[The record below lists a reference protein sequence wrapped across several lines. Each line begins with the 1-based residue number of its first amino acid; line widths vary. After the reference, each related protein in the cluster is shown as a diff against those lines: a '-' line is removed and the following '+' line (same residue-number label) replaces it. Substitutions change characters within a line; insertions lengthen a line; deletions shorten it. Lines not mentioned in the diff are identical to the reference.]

1 MKVLLRYIKPYGA
14 FMLLTLFLKFAAS
27 MMDLLIPSLLAKII
41 DDIVPTE
48 EVSLIFW
55 WGGVMIGCAVI
66 SVTTNVRA
74 NRMAEVSAGG
84 MTRQLRHD
92 LFTKITYLSAG
103 QMDEITVSSAVSR
116 LTSDTYHVNRML
128 ARVQRLGVRG
138 PILLTGGMLITMT
151 MEPKLASVLAAA
163 LPFIILIVWAVTKC
177 SIPVYAGQQ
186 KILDKMVRIL
196 QENITGVR
204 VIRALSRTDYER
216 QRYDGVNE
224 ELAKIEQKAGRI
236 SSASGP
242 ATTLVLNLGLTA
254 VIIAGAYLVQKGE
267 TGPGAIIAFL
277 SYFILILNAMLGI
290 TRIFVMCSKGMASL
304 GRINEVLEKP
314 EEMQVQTPK
323 QPEEMQAAGNSS
335 DHDVPLLEFR
345 DVCFSYNGK
354 GDHLSH
360 ISFALRRGESL
371 GIIGATG
378 SGKSTIVNLLLRF
391 YDVDAGSIRIGGR
404 RIETIPYEE
413 LRAMF
418 GVVFQNDYLMAAS
431 VEENIDFFRG
441 LSVEQIREAARYAQ
455 AEAFIREKEG
465 DMDARI
471 AVRGNNLSGGQKQ
484 RIMIARALAAK
495 PEILILDDA
504 SSALDYKTDAKL
516 RKELGTYFQDTTT
529 INIAQRISSIQGADH
544 ILVLEDGGC
553 IGYGTHREL
562 LESCPAY
569 RMIYELQMGQQEDGP
584 GADGPGADGQGAGDG
599 ASATGGGK
607 ETAPRHRESGKEAA
621 CGYEG

>member
-1 MKVLLRYIKPYGA
+1 MKILLKYIKPYGT

-41 DDIVPTE
+41 DDIVPTG
-48 EVSLIFW
+48 EVRRIFW

-66 SVTTNVRA
+66 SVVTNVRA

-84 MTRQLRHD
+84 MTRKLRHD

-163 LPFIILIVWAVTKC
+163 LPFIILIVWIVTKF

-186 KILDKMVRIL
+186 KILDKMVRVL

-304 GRINEVLEKP
+304 GRINEVLEAP
-314 EEMQVQTPK
+314 EEMQVWALK
-323 QPEEMQAAGNSS
+323 SPEDTRQRTAEGAETA
-335 DHDVPLLEFR
+335 DEHAPLLEFR
-345 DVCFSYNGK
+345 DVSFSYNGK
-354 GDHLSH
+354 GDHLSR
-360 ISFALRRGESL
+360 ISFALQKGESL

-391 YDVDAGSIRIGGR
+391 YDVSEGSILINGR
-404 RIETIPYEE
+404 QISTIPFQE

-431 VEENIDFFRG
+431 VEENIDFFRD
-441 LSVEQIREAARYAQ
+441 LSREQIREAAGYAQ
-455 AEAFIREKEG
+455 AEAFIRAKEG

-495 PEILILDDA
+495 PQILILDDA

-516 RKELGTYFQDTTT
+516 RKELEEHFRDTTT

-544 ILVLEDGGC
+544 ILVLEDGRC
-553 IGYGTHREL
+553 IGYGTHGEL
-562 LESCPAY
+562 LRSCPAY
-569 RMIYELQMGQQEDGP
+569 QMIYELQMGQQEEEERMTP
-584 GADGPGADGQGAGDG
+584 GQADREQTADLRTAAVLHRGNRKEVAPG
-599 ASATGGGK
+599 
-607 ETAPRHRESGKEAA
+607 H
-621 CGYEG
+621 EG

>member
-1 MKVLLRYIKPYGA
+1 MKTILILKYMKPYDTYIL
-14 FMLLTLFLKFAAS
+14 FTLLLKFGAS

-41 DDIVPTE
+41 DDIVPLG
-48 EVSLIFW
+48 EVRLIFW
-55 WGGVMIGCAVI
+55 WGGVMILCAVI

-74 NRMAEVSAGG
+74 NRMAEISAGG

-92 LFTKITYLSAG
+92 LFEKITYLSAR
-103 QMDEITVSSAVSR
+103 QMNEFTVSSAVSR
-116 LTSDTYHVNRML
+116 LTSDTYNVNRMM
-128 ARVQRLGVRG
+128 ARMQRLGVRG
-138 PILLTGGMLITMT
+138 PILLTGGILITVT
-151 MEPKLASVLAAA
+151 MEPKLASVLIAS
-163 LPFIILIVWAVTKC
+163 LPFIAVIVWVVTKL
-177 SIPVYAGQQ
+177 SIPVYTGQQ
-186 KILDKMVRIL
+186 RVLDGLVRVL

-216 QRYDGVNE
+216 ERYDGVNE
-224 ELAKIEQKAGRI
+224 ELARIEQKAGRI
-236 SSASGP
+236 SSASDP

-254 VIIAGAYLVQKGE
+254 VIITGAYLVQKGE

-304 GRINEVLEKP
+304 GRISEVLEAP
-314 EEMQVQTPK
+314 EEMQVQIRS
-323 QPEEMQAAGNSS
+323 EESDKAIAGVSEES
-335 DHDVPLLEFR
+335 IPLVEFR
-345 DVCFSYNGK
+345 DVSFSYNGK

-360 ISFALRRGESL
+360 ISFTLKKGESL

-391 YDVDAGSIRIGGR
+391 YDVDSGSIWIGGR
-404 RIETIPYEE
+404 RIDTIPYPE

-418 GVVFQNDYLMAAS
+418 GLVFQNDYLMASS

-441 LSVEQIREAARYAQ
+441 LDGAQVREAAQYAQ

-465 DMDARI
+465 EMDARI

-495 PEILILDDA
+495 PKILILDDA

-516 RKELGTYFQDTTT
+516 RKELGKHFRNTTT
-529 INIAQRISSIQGADH
+529 INIAQRVSSIQGADH

-553 IGYGTHREL
+553 IGYGTHTEL
-562 LESCPAY
+562 LEQCAEY
-569 RMIYELQMGQQEDGP
+569 RLIYELQMGQKEFGSDTSP
-584 GADGPGADGQGAGDG
+584 VVAG
-599 ASATGGGK
+599 
-607 ETAPRHRESGKEAA
+607 
-621 CGYEG
+621 

>member
-1 MKVLLRYIKPYGA
+1 MKTILKYMKPYNTYIL
-14 FMLLTLFLKFAAS
+14 FTLLLKFGAS

-41 DDIVPTE
+41 DDIVPLG
-48 EVSLIFW
+48 EVRLIFW
-55 WGGVMIGCAVI
+55 WGGVMILCAVI

-74 NRMAEVSAGG
+74 NRMAEISAGG

-92 LFTKITYLSAG
+92 LFEKITYLSAR
-103 QMDEITVSSAVSR
+103 QMNEFTVSSAVSR
-116 LTSDTYHVNRML
+116 LTSDTYNVNRMM
-128 ARVQRLGVRG
+128 ARMQRLGVRG
-138 PILLTGGMLITMT
+138 PILLTGGILITVT
-151 MEPKLASVLAAA
+151 MEPKLASVLIAS
-163 LPFIILIVWAVTKC
+163 LPFIAVIVWVVTKL
-177 SIPVYAGQQ
+177 SIPVYTGQQ
-186 KILDKMVRIL
+186 RVLDGLVRVL

-216 QRYDGVNE
+216 ERYDGVNE
-224 ELAKIEQKAGRI
+224 ELARIEQKAGRI

-254 VIIAGAYLVQKGE
+254 VIITGAYLVQKGE

-290 TRIFVMCSKGMASL
+290 TRILVMCSKGMASL
-304 GRINEVLEKP
+304 GRISEVLEAP
-314 EEMQVQTPK
+314 EEMQVQIRS
-323 QPEEMQAAGNSS
+323 EESDKSIAGVSEES
-335 DHDVPLLEFR
+335 IPLVEFR
-345 DVCFSYNGK
+345 DVSFSYNGK

-360 ISFALRRGESL
+360 ISFTLKKGESL

-391 YDVDAGSIRIGGR
+391 YDVDSGSIWIGGR
-404 RIETIPYEE
+404 RIDTIPYPE

-418 GVVFQNDYLMAAS
+418 GVVFQNDYLMASS
-431 VEENIDFFRG
+431 VEENIDFLRG
-441 LSVEQIREAARYAQ
+441 FDGAQVREAAQYAQ

-465 DMDARI
+465 EMDARI

-495 PEILILDDA
+495 PKILILDDA

-516 RKELGTYFQDTTT
+516 RKELGKHFRNTTT

-544 ILVLEDGGC
+544 ILVLEDGRC
-553 IGYGTHREL
+553 IGYGTHGEL
-562 LESCPAY
+562 LQNCAAY
-569 RMIYELQMGQQEDGP
+569 QMIYELQMGQREE
-584 GADGPGADGQGAGDG
+584 ASGD
-599 ASATGGGK
+599 
-607 ETAPRHRESGKEAA
+607 ER
-621 CGYEG
+621 

>member
-1 MKVLLRYIKPYGA
+1 MKTILKYMKPYNTYIL
-14 FMLLTLFLKFAAS
+14 FTLLLKFGAS

-41 DDIVPTE
+41 DDIVPLG
-48 EVSLIFW
+48 EVRLILW
-55 WGGVMIGCAVI
+55 WGGVMILCAVI

-74 NRMAEVSAGG
+74 NRMAEISAGG

-92 LFTKITYLSAG
+92 LFEKITYLSAR
-103 QMDEITVSSAVSR
+103 QMNEFTVSSAVSR
-116 LTSDTYHVNRML
+116 LTSDTYNVNRMM
-128 ARVQRLGVRG
+128 ARMQRLGVRG
-138 PILLTGGMLITMT
+138 PILLTGGILITVT
-151 MEPKLASVLAAA
+151 MEPKLASVLIAS
-163 LPFIILIVWAVTKC
+163 LPFIAVIVWVVTKL
-177 SIPVYAGQQ
+177 SIPVYTGQQ
-186 KILDKMVRIL
+186 RVLDGLVRVL

-216 QRYDGVNE
+216 ERYDGVNE
-224 ELAKIEQKAGRI
+224 ELARIEQKAGRI

-254 VIIAGAYLVQKGE
+254 VIITGAYLVQKGE

-304 GRINEVLEKP
+304 GRISEVLEAP
-314 EEMQVQTPK
+314 EEMQVQSRS
-323 QPEEMQAAGNSS
+323 EESDKAIAGVSEES
-335 DHDVPLLEFR
+335 IPLVEFR
-345 DVCFSYNGK
+345 DVSFSYNGK

-360 ISFALRRGESL
+360 ISFTLKKGESL

-391 YDVDAGSIRIGGR
+391 YDVDSGSIWIGGR
-404 RIETIPYEE
+404 RIDTIPYPE

-418 GVVFQNDYLMAAS
+418 GMVFQNDYLMASS

-441 LSVEQIREAARYAQ
+441 LDGAQVREAAQYAQ

-465 DMDARI
+465 EMDARI

-495 PEILILDDA
+495 PKILILDDA

-516 RKELGTYFQDTTT
+516 RKELGAHFRNTTT
-529 INIAQRISSIQGADH
+529 INIAQRVSSIQGADH

-553 IGYGTHREL
+553 IGYGTHTEL
-562 LESCPAY
+562 LEQCAEY
-569 RMIYELQMGQQEDGP
+569 RLIYELQMGQ
-584 GADGPGADGQGAGDG
+584 
-599 ASATGGGK
+599 K
-607 ETAPRHRESGKEAA
+607 EFGSDTAPVVAG
-621 CGYEG
+621 

>member
-1 MKVLLRYIKPYGA
+1 MKTILKYMKPYNTYIL
-14 FMLLTLFLKFAAS
+14 FTLLLKFGAS

-41 DDIVPTE
+41 DDIVPLG
-48 EVSLIFW
+48 EVRLIFW
-55 WGGVMIGCAVI
+55 WGGVMILCAVI

-74 NRMAEVSAGG
+74 NRMAEISAGG

-92 LFTKITYLSAG
+92 LFEKITYLSAR
-103 QMDEITVSSAVSR
+103 QMNEFTVSSAVSR
-116 LTSDTYHVNRML
+116 LTSDTYNVNRMM
-128 ARVQRLGVRG
+128 ARMQRLGVRG
-138 PILLTGGMLITMT
+138 PILLTGGILITVT
-151 MEPKLASVLAAA
+151 MEPKLASVLIAS
-163 LPFIILIVWAVTKC
+163 LPFIAVIVWVVTKL
-177 SIPVYAGQQ
+177 SIPVYTGQQ
-186 KILDKMVRIL
+186 RVLDGLVRVL

-216 QRYDGVNE
+216 ERYDGVNE
-224 ELAKIEQKAGRI
+224 ELARIEQKAGRI

-254 VIIAGAYLVQKGE
+254 VIITGAYLVQKGE

-290 TRIFVMCSKGMASL
+290 TRILVMCSKGMASL
-304 GRINEVLEKP
+304 GRISEVLEAP
-314 EEMQVQTPK
+314 EEMQVQIRS
-323 QPEEMQAAGNSS
+323 EESDKAIAGVSEES
-335 DHDVPLLEFR
+335 IPLVEFR
-345 DVCFSYNGK
+345 DVSFSYNGK

-360 ISFALRRGESL
+360 ISFTLKKGESL

-391 YDVDAGSIRIGGR
+391 YDVDSGSIWIGGR
-404 RIETIPYEE
+404 RIDTIPYPE

-418 GVVFQNDYLMAAS
+418 GVVFQNDYLMASS
-431 VEENIDFFRG
+431 VEENIDFLRG
-441 LSVEQIREAARYAQ
+441 FDGAQVREAAQYAQ

-465 DMDARI
+465 EMDARI

-495 PEILILDDA
+495 PKILILDDA

-516 RKELGTYFQDTTT
+516 RKELGKHFRNTTT

-544 ILVLEDGGC
+544 ILVLEDGRC
-553 IGYGTHREL
+553 IGYGTHGEL
-562 LESCPAY
+562 LQNCAAY
-569 RMIYELQMGQQEDGP
+569 QMIYELQMGQREE
-584 GADGPGADGQGAGDG
+584 ASGD
-599 ASATGGGK
+599 
-607 ETAPRHRESGKEAA
+607 ER
-621 CGYEG
+621 

>member
-1 MKVLLRYIKPYGA
+1 MKTILKYMKPYNTYIL
-14 FMLLTLFLKFAAS
+14 FTLLLKFGAS

-41 DDIVPTE
+41 DDIVPLG
-48 EVSLIFW
+48 EVRLIFW
-55 WGGVMIGCAVI
+55 WGGVMILCAVI

-74 NRMAEVSAGG
+74 NRMAEISAGG

-92 LFTKITYLSAG
+92 LFEKITYLSAR
-103 QMDEITVSSAVSR
+103 QMNGFTVSSAVSR
-116 LTSDTYHVNRML
+116 LTSDTYNVNRMM
-128 ARVQRLGVRG
+128 ARMQRLGVRG
-138 PILLTGGMLITMT
+138 PILLTGGILITVT
-151 MEPKLASVLAAA
+151 MEPKLASVLIAS
-163 LPFIILIVWAVTKC
+163 LPFIIVIVWIVTKL
-177 SIPVYAGQQ
+177 SIPVYTGQQ
-186 KILDKMVRIL
+186 RVLDGLVRVL

-216 QRYDGVNE
+216 ERYDGVNE
-224 ELAKIEQKAGRI
+224 ELARIEQKAGRI

-254 VIIAGAYLVQKGE
+254 VIITGAYLVQKGE

-304 GRINEVLEKP
+304 GRISEVLEAP
-314 EEMQVQTPK
+314 EEMQVQIRS
-323 QPEEMQAAGNSS
+323 EESDKAIAGVTEESI
-335 DHDVPLLEFR
+335 PLVEFR
-345 DVCFSYNGK
+345 DVSFSYNGK

-360 ISFALRRGESL
+360 ISFTLKKGESL

-391 YDVDAGSIRIGGR
+391 YDVDTGSIWIGGR
-404 RIETIPYEE
+404 RIDTIPYPE

-418 GVVFQNDYLMAAS
+418 GVVFQNDYLMASS

-441 LSVEQIREAARYAQ
+441 LDSAQVREAAQYAQ

-465 DMDARI
+465 EMDARI

-495 PEILILDDA
+495 PQILILDDA

-516 RKELGTYFQDTTT
+516 RKELGAHFRNTTT
-529 INIAQRISSIQGADH
+529 INIAQRVSSIQGADH

-553 IGYGTHREL
+553 IGCGTHTEL
-562 LESCPAY
+562 LEQCSEY
-569 RMIYELQMGQQEDGP
+569 RLIYELQMGQKEFGNDTTP
-584 GADGPGADGQGAGDG
+584 AAAG
-599 ASATGGGK
+599 
-607 ETAPRHRESGKEAA
+607 
-621 CGYEG
+621 

>member
-1 MKVLLRYIKPYGA
+1 MKILLRYIRPYGA

-41 DDIVPTE
+41 DDIVPTG
-48 EVSLIFW
+48 EVSQIFW

-92 LFTKITYLSAG
+92 LFTKITCLSAR

-163 LPFIILIVWAVTKC
+163 LPFIILIVWVVTKF
-177 SIPVYAGQQ
+177 SIPVYARQQ
-186 KILDKMVRIL
+186 KILDKMVRVL

-216 QRYDGVNE
+216 ERFDEVNE

-304 GRINEVLEKP
+304 GRINEVLEEP
-314 EEMQVQTPK
+314 EAMQVSTRPAVELPK
-323 QPEEMQAAGNSS
+323 QAEAQTSPHSVEEGSGKNS
-335 DHDVPLLEFR
+335 PILEFR
-345 DVCFSYNGK
+345 DVSFSYNGK

-360 ISFALRRGESL
+360 ISFTLKKGESL

-391 YDVDAGSIRIGGR
+391 YDVDEGSIWIGGR
-404 RIETIPYEE
+404 RIDTIPYPE

-441 LSVEQIREAARYAQ
+441 LSREQIREAAGYAQ

-484 RIMIARALAAK
+484 RIMIARSLAAK

-504 SSALDYKTDAKL
+504 SSALDYRTDAKL
-516 RKELGTYFQDTTT
+516 RKELGQHFRNTTT

-544 ILVLEDGGC
+544 ILVLEDGRC
-553 IGYGTHREL
+553 IGYGTHGEL
-562 LESCPAY
+562 LQSCAAY
-569 RMIYELQMGQQEDGP
+569 QMIYELQMGQREE
-584 GADGPGADGQGAGDG
+584 ASGD
-599 ASATGGGK
+599 
-607 ETAPRHRESGKEAA
+607 ER
-621 CGYEG
+621 

>member
-1 MKVLLRYIKPYGA
+1 MKTILKYMKPYNTYI
-14 FMLLTLFLKFAAS
+14 LLTLLLKFGAS

-41 DDIVPTE
+41 DDIVPLG
-48 EVSLIFW
+48 EVRLIFW
-55 WGGVMIGCAVI
+55 WGGVMILCAVI

-74 NRMAEVSAGG
+74 NRMAEISAGG

-92 LFTKITYLSAG
+92 LFEKITYLSAG
-103 QMDEITVSSAVSR
+103 QMNGFTVSSAVSR
-116 LTSDTYHVNRML
+116 LTSDTYNVNRMM
-128 ARVQRLGVRG
+128 ARMQRLGVRG
-138 PILLTGGMLITMT
+138 PILLTGGILITVT
-151 MEPKLASVLAAA
+151 MEPKLASVLIAS
-163 LPFIILIVWAVTKC
+163 LPFIIVIVWVVTKL
-177 SIPVYAGQQ
+177 SIPVYTGQQ
-186 KILDKMVRIL
+186 RVLDGLVRVL

-216 QRYDGVNE
+216 ERYDGVNE
-224 ELAKIEQKAGRI
+224 ELARIEQKAGRI

-254 VIIAGAYLVQKGE
+254 VIITGAYLVQKGE

-304 GRINEVLEKP
+304 GRISEVLEAP
-314 EEMQVQTPK
+314 EEMQVQIRS
-323 QPEEMQAAGNSS
+323 EESDKAIAGVTEESI
-335 DHDVPLLEFR
+335 PLVEFR
-345 DVCFSYNGK
+345 DVSFSYNGK

-360 ISFALRRGESL
+360 ISFTLKKGESL

-391 YDVDAGSIRIGGR
+391 YDVDTGSIWIDGR
-404 RIETIPYEE
+404 RIDTIPYPE

-418 GVVFQNDYLMAAS
+418 GVVFQNDYLMASS

-441 LSVEQIREAARYAQ
+441 LDSAQVREAAQCAQ

-465 DMDARI
+465 EMDARI

-495 PEILILDDA
+495 PQILILDDA

-516 RKELGTYFQDTTT
+516 RKELGVHFRNTTT
-529 INIAQRISSIQGADH
+529 INIAQRVSSIQGADH

-553 IGYGTHREL
+553 IGCGTHTEL
-562 LESCPAY
+562 LEQCSEY
-569 RMIYELQMGQQEDGP
+569 RLIYELQMGQKEFGNDTTP
-584 GADGPGADGQGAGDG
+584 AAAG
-599 ASATGGGK
+599 
-607 ETAPRHRESGKEAA
+607 
-621 CGYEG
+621 

>member
-1 MKVLLRYIKPYGA
+1 MKILLRYIRPYGA

-41 DDIVPTE
+41 DDIVPTG
-48 EVSLIFW
+48 EVSQIFR

-74 NRMAEVSAGG
+74 NRMAEISAGG

-92 LFTKITYLSAG
+92 LFTKIICLSAG

-116 LTSDTYHVNRML
+116 LTSDTYHVNRMM

-163 LPFIILIVWAVTKC
+163 LPFIILIVWVVTKF
-177 SIPVYAGQQ
+177 SIPVYARQQ
-186 KILDKMVRIL
+186 KILDKMVRVL

-216 QRYDGVNE
+216 ERFDEVNE

-254 VIIAGAYLVQKGE
+254 VIIAGAYLVQKGK

-304 GRINEVLEKP
+304 GRINEVLEEP
-314 EEMQVQTPK
+314 EAMQVSTQPAVEMPEQSEAQTSP
-323 QPEEMQAAGNSS
+323 PSVEERSGKNS
-335 DHDVPLLEFR
+335 PILEFR
-345 DVCFSYNGK
+345 DVSFSYNGK

-360 ISFALRRGESL
+360 ISFALQKGESL
-371 GIIGATG
+371 GMIGATG

-391 YDVDAGSIRIGGR
+391 YDVDEGSIWIGGR
-404 RIETIPYEE
+404 RIDTIPYPE

-441 LSVEQIREAARYAQ
+441 LSREQIREAAGYAQ

-484 RIMIARALAAK
+484 RIMIARSLAAK

-516 RKELGTYFQDTTT
+516 RKELGKHFRNTTT

-544 ILVLEDGGC
+544 ILVLEDGRC
-553 IGYGTHREL
+553 IGYGTHGEL
-562 LESCPAY
+562 LQSCPAY
-569 RMIYELQMGQQEDGP
+569 QMIYELQMGQREE
-584 GADGPGADGQGAGDG
+584 ASGD
-599 ASATGGGK
+599 
-607 ETAPRHRESGKEAA
+607 ER
-621 CGYEG
+621 